1 MPGSN
6 FDSPL
11 KINKLGCVDPTGPL
25 SLAPGEKPV
34 RLDIWVWQDG
44 GACVA
49 CQRAFRPGRKWKAT
63 PIPKEDHTGAM
74 FKPGPATAMAILVS
88 KKAGKTKTYQWV
100 EGILL
105 RK

>member
-11 KINKLGCVDPTGPL
+11 KINKHGCLDPTGPL
-25 SLAPGEKPV
+25 GLAPGEEPV
-34 RLDIWVWQDG
+34 RLDIWVWQKG
-44 GACVA
+44 GGCVA
-49 CQRAFRPGRKWKAT
+49 VQRNFPPGKKWKAT

-74 FKPGPATAMAILVS
+74 FEPGPATAMAILVS
-88 KKAGKTKTYQWV
+88 KRAGKTETYQWT

-105 RK
+105 E

>member
-34 RLDIWVWQDG
+34 RLDIWVWQKG
-44 GACVA
+44 GGCVA
-49 CQRAFRPGRKWKAT
+49 VTRVFRSGNKWKAT
-63 PIPKEDHTGAM
+63 PNPKKNHTGAM

-88 KKAGKTKTYQWV
+88 KKGRRTETYQWT
-100 EGILL
+100 EGIVLE
-105 RK
+105 